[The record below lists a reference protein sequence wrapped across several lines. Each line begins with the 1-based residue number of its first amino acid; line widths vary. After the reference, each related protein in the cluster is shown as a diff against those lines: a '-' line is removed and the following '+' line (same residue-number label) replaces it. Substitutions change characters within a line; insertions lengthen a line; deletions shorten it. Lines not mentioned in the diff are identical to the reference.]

1 MIGAKL
7 GVLGLGSRSTLYY
20 LSELNRLYHQEKGD
34 YSTCPLVLLNT
45 DFNAINSLLPNR
57 SKALDAILQTYVYEI
72 EAFHI
77 QQLLIPN
84 ITLHETT
91 DRLLITKNVLHPVH
105 LSLKKIKEKH
115 WNKVVL
121 FGSLFSMNAT
131 YLKDQF
137 KANGIEV
144 LLPSQDDMQCIDLVR
159 QDIYSGTETTEL
171 IKKYH
176 SIINFYTAQYP
187 VILSCTELSVLK
199 PKGNKNLLDMA
210 DVQIEEA
217 IKQVLLF

>member
-1 MIGAKL
+1 MIGEKL

-20 LSELNRLYHQEKGD
+20 LSELNRLYHQAKGD
-34 YSTCPLVLLNT
+34 YSTCPFVLLNT
-45 DFNAINSLLPNR
+45 DFNAINSLLPNS
-57 SKALDAILQTYVYEI
+57 SKALDAILQTYIYQI

-77 QQLLIPN
+77 EQLLIPN

-105 LSLKKIKEKH
+105 LSLKKIKENN
-115 WNKVVL
+115 WTKVVL

-131 YLKDQF
+131 YVKNQF
-137 KANGIEV
+137 ITNGIEV
-144 LLPSQDDMQCIDLVR
+144 ILPSQEDMLHIDNVR
-159 QDIYSGTETTEL
+159 KQIYNETETAKL

-176 SIINFYTAQYP
+176 SIIHTYTVQHP

-199 PKGNKNLLDMA
+199 PKGNNNLLDMA
-210 DVQIEEA
+210 DVQIEAA
-217 IKQVLLF
+217 IKYSIS